1 MAKNDYRRSLI
12 MLRAHERGYSGHVR
26 LEHRVM
32 MGSMYFTVSEKNAS
46 QGLCA
51 LLVRP
56 DARGGYAAVKLG
68 NLRRDGRGQSALA
81 YSFDPRNIAGK
92 PLDDYILIAIT
103 AISEGDCAI
112 VLTGN
117 VNGSRD
123 FRFDGVR
130 EAVCAVCNPKAATNS
145 RESPAAMPEA
155 TADDREN
162 SDMPEAAA
170 DDRENSD
177 MPEAA
182 ADERENSDISEEA
195 ATSDSENTAETETF
209 EPEWNP
215 PSEAMPEENPF
226 VSACESC
233 EMEIPADDLPE
244 PTEDDFPAPNAD
256 SELQIVAS
264 TPWQGAAENIRTLF
278 LSEEPEE
285 LMLGDG
291 YSYVR
296 APMPEGSEFAFM
308 NIGVKLENGA
318 PAGIAYA
325 FPGSYSAQPPEG
337 LEDYVWN
344 GGAADGW
351 WVLYA
356 DPETGEKL

>member
-46 QGLCA
+46 QRLCA

-56 DARGGYAAVKLG
+56 DACGGYAAVKLG

-103 AISEGDCAI
+103 AISEGDCVI

-130 EAVCAVCNPKAATNS
+130 EAVCAACNPKAATNS
-145 RESPAAMPEA
+145 RESLAAMPEA

-162 SDMPEAAA
+162 SDISEEAA
-170 DDRENSD
+170 DD
-177 MPEAA
+177 
-182 ADERENSDISEEA
+182 RENSDISEEA
-195 ATSDSENTAETETF
+195 AASGSENTAETETF

-215 PSEAMPEENPF
+215 PSESMPEETPVPFRRANPAKWKSPPTIF
-226 VSACESC
+226 LNRRRTVFPRQ
-233 EMEIPADDLPE
+233 MPIPSFKSPRKPRGRARR
-244 PTEDDFPAPNAD
+244 
-256 SELQIVAS
+256 
-264 TPWQGAAENIRTLF
+264 RT
-278 LSEEPEE
+278 
-285 LMLGDG
+285 
-291 YSYVR
+291 
-296 APMPEGSEFAFM
+296 FARCF
-308 NIGVKLENGA
+308 
-318 PAGIAYA
+318 
-325 FPGSYSAQPPEG
+325 
-337 LEDYVWN
+337 
-344 GGAADGW
+344 
-351 WVLYA
+351 
-356 DPETGEKL
+356 

>member
-46 QGLCA
+46 QRLCA

-56 DARGGYAAVKLG
+56 DACGGYAAVKLG

-103 AISEGDCAI
+103 TISEDDCVI

-145 RESPAAMPEA
+145 RESLAAMPEA

-162 SDMPEAAA
+162 SAMPEA
-170 DDRENSD
+170 
-177 MPEAA
+177 
-182 ADERENSDISEEA
+182 
-195 ATSDSENTAETETF
+195 
-209 EPEWNP
+209 
-215 PSEAMPEENPF
+215 
-226 VSACESC
+226 
-233 EMEIPADDLPE
+233 
-244 PTEDDFPAPNAD
+244 
-256 SELQIVAS
+256 
-264 TPWQGAAENIRTLF
+264 
-278 LSEEPEE
+278 
-285 LMLGDG
+285 
-291 YSYVR
+291 
-296 APMPEGSEFAFM
+296 
-308 NIGVKLENGA
+308 
-318 PAGIAYA
+318 
-325 FPGSYSAQPPEG
+325 
-337 LEDYVWN
+337 
-344 GGAADGW
+344 
-351 WVLYA
+351 
-356 DPETGEKL
+356 